1 MNKKWKRF
9 FLEILFDRLM
19 YHKVL
24 LGFERQSVRDA
35 LEKGNSQFWSF
46 VATSQAGPTRGETA
60 ERA

>member
-1 MNKKWKRF
+1 
-9 FLEILFDRLM
+9 M

-24 LGFERQSVRDA
+24 LGFERESVRDA

-46 VATSQAGPTRGETA
+46 VATSQAGPARGKTA